1 MTVTTS
7 CLSSMSSLRVFTLI
21 YVVFVSSGGEMKI
34 EVRLQREK
42 LPFRRSS
49 DDRQTREPS
58 RIGKDSRTISHARSR
73 GKSASAKEKV
83 KEVKMCSLKHSM
95 ERKLRAFRWALDE
108 SPKIHCRSLLELV
121 IRENRTLNKT
131 TLEMDIKTEKRG
143 RSGTFKTNWKLKF
156 SVPSDVY
163 CWCVAACPHTWIYVD
178 SCCDTLNSR
187 RM

>member
-21 YVVFVSSGGEMKI
+21 HVVFVSSGGEMKI

-49 DDRQTREPS
+49 GDRQTREPS
-58 RIGKDSRTISHARSR
+58 RIIKDSRTISHARSR
-73 GKSASAKEKV
+73 GKSASAKERIKEKV

-143 RSGTFKTNWKLKF
+143 RSGTFKTNWKNWSF
-156 SVPSDVY
+156 QFRQMFITDVSWLVLILEY
-163 CWCVAACPHTWIYVD
+163 
-178 SCCDTLNSR
+178 
-187 RM
+187 M